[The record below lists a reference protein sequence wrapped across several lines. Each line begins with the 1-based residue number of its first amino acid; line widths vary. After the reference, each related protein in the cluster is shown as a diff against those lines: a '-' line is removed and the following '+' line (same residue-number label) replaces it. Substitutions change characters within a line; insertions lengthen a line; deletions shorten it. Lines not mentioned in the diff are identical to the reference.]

1 METKAAIVA
10 SRLPCCG
17 NHLLDHIVQGQVRI
31 HHNRVFWGLERGK
44 LAVQQLLREKV
55 RLPVPQA
62 VQDRVM
68 IDVKVDEIHRGQAL
82 MQEGSI
88 GVLERGTGQDN

>member
-1 METKAAIVA
+1 MV

-17 NHLLDHIVQGQVRI
+17 NHLLDHVVQGQVRI
-31 HHNRVFWGLERGK
+31 YHNCVFWGLERGK
-44 LAVQQLLREKV
+44 LVVQQFLWEKV
-55 RLPVPQA
+55 CLPVPQA
-62 VQDRVM
+62 VQDCVM

-88 GVLERGTGQDN
+88 GVLERGTGQDD

>member
-1 METKAAIVA
+1 METKAAIVL
-10 SRLPCCG
+10 SLSPCCD

-31 HHNRVFWGLERGK
+31 HHNRVLWGLERGK

-62 VQDRVM
+62 VQDCVM